1 MKKTV
6 LFLVFISENKF
17 VLGTGSSHI
26 LRQTSIRV
34 IENRA
39 CGADSENMLCAG
51 KIIVKFKKLPVFYQF
66 FNFNLFFFHST
77 LKSFLFGCNIFCF
90 MLLRFQHDA
99 EK

>member
-1 MKKTV
+1 MHIIRYTFNFICNFILRVGVIHKVNKRKMKKTV

-51 KIIVKFKKLPVFYQF
+51 KIIVKFKKLF
-66 FNFNLFFFHST
+66 
-77 LKSFLFGCNIFCF
+77 
-90 MLLRFQHDA
+90 
-99 EK
+99 